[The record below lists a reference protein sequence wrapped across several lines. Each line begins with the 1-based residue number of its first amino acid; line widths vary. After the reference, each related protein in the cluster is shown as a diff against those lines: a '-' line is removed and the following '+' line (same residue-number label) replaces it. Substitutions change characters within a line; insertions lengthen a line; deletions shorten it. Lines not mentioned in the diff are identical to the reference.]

1 MASSLT
7 AQAGPVPYN
16 FMESAV
22 VTMFGAD
29 KTGVANSS
37 AAFIAAANA
46 LTSGGVV
53 VIPPGKYIVEGL
65 PIRDGLYYVGA
76 GVGKTDGS
84 TGTSRP
90 QNGTFDIGAYEYPV
104 STQTGGFS
112 GTAAFSGSVQ
122 FH

>member
-84 TGTSRP
+84 TGTYLALPAVPS
-90 QNGTFDIGAYEYPV
+90 THMFVWDGAA
-104 STQTGGFS
+104 TGFGGGMS
-112 GTAAFSGSVQ
+112 GCMMP
-122 FH
+122 